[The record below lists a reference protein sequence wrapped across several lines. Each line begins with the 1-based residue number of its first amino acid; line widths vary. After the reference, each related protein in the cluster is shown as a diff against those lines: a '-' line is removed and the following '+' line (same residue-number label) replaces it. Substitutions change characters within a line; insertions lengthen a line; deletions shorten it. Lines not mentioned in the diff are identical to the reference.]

1 MSALMTSLAPISEVA
16 WTRIRN
22 DALEALREHLVA
34 RKVVDFDGPHGLT
47 LGAVNLGS
55 LQNVEFEDGIQAG
68 LRAVLPLFEVRVP
81 FTVLRRSLD
90 DASRGAPDFD
100 TGPAVE
106 AARRLAELEDRA
118 LFQGLAAA
126 HIRGLAHASP
136 HEPLALGLD
145 PLAYA
150 DVVTRAIL
158 QLDDAA
164 VGGPYA
170 LLLGSA
176 PYRKLT
182 AVSSNYS
189 PLQHL
194 KKLLGG
200 PVLHSRV
207 LEGGLLLSLRGGDFR
222 LTVGQDAAI
231 GYSRHDA
238 ERIELFLVESF
249 TFLIIAPE
257 AIVRLAL

>member
-1 MSALMTSLAPISEVA
+1 MTPLMTSLAPISEVA

-22 DALEALREHLVA
+22 DVVEALREHLIA
-34 RKVVDFDGPHGLT
+34 RKIVDFDGPHGLT

-55 LQNVEFEDGIQAG
+55 LQAVEVSDGIQAG
-68 LRAVLPLFEVRVP
+68 LRAVQPLFEVRVP
-81 FTVLRRSLD
+81 FTLARSALD
-90 DASRGAPDFD
+90 NATRGGPHFD

-118 LFQGLAAA
+118 VLHGLAPA
-126 HIRGLAHASP
+126 HIRGLIQASP
-136 HEPLALGLD
+136 HEPLALGVD
-145 PLAYA
+145 PLCYA
-150 DVVTRAIL
+150 DIITRGLL
-158 QLDDAA
+158 QLDDAI

-170 LLLGSA
+170 LLLGST
-176 PYRKLT
+176 PFRKLA
-182 AVSSNYS
+182 AVSSAYP

-194 KKLLGG
+194 SKLLGG

-207 LEGGLLLSLRGGDFR
+207 LEGGLLVSLRGNDFR

-238 ERIELFLVESF
+238 ERVELFLVESF

-257 AIVRLAL
+257 AVVRLTL